1 MRETHTEAETQAE
14 GEVGS
19 IQEAPRGTQSQDSRI
34 TPWAQ
39 GRCQTTEPPRDPLF
53 LCYFFKV
60 SELFYTV
67 LSEVLINFSCLNKK
81 NN

>member
-39 GRCQTTEPPRDPLF
+39 GRCQTTEPPRDPWEREFSTDSSLGTEPR
-53 LCYFFKV
+53 LG
-60 SELFYTV
+60 
-67 LSEVLINFSCLNKK
+67 LISRL
-81 NN
+81 